1 MKAFSAAR
9 PAKRHPVDRDR
20 YRATARVAGVAP
32 RRRRAH
38 RAFDAAIVGLAVL
51 FILLISPRI
60 GAALSA
66 SGEDLGARFAELFP
80 QLQGTKPID
89 LPTGGGTVSGDIA
102 AQNIPDFTRD
112 PLLNLTGRLPQFA
125 QGDGRTVEVTL
136 EGVLVATLT
145 PDAGGAFATPV
156 TLREGPN
163 AIALSLISGK
173 DVLAHTSYTVVL
185 DRQPPTLT
193 VTKPLSNESIEGPN
207 VSVTGKAEAGT
218 TVTIDGRTVAL
229 ALDGSFADTFT
240 ATPGATTINVVSRD
254 RAGNETTVKT
264 PITVKA
270 PVTTAPLA
278 VAVTLDKTTVKPGA
292 FIVASIRVTANG
304 LPKFDELVTLQVGVI
319 TIGSARTNALG
330 TAVIVFAAPPNE
342 GEASVVVLATGAS
355 GRATLTVA
363 K

>member
-1 MKAFSAAR
+1 M
-9 PAKRHPVDRDR
+9 
-20 YRATARVAGVAP
+20 VA
-32 RRRRAH
+32 
-38 RAFDAAIVGLAVL
+38 LAVL
-51 FILLISPRI
+51 FVLAISPRI

-66 SGEDLGARFAELFP
+66 SGEDLGARFAEIFP
-80 QLQGTKPID
+80 QLQGTKLID

-112 PLLNLTGRLPQFA
+112 PVLNVTGRLPVFA
-125 QGDGRTVEVTL
+125 QGEGRTVEVTL
-136 EGVLVATLT
+136 EGALVAALT
-145 PDAGGAFATPV
+145 PDAGGAFSTPV
-156 TLREGPN
+156 TLRDGPN

-185 DRQPPTLT
+185 DRQPPALA
-193 VTKPLSNESIEGPN
+193 VTKPLANESIEGPN
-207 VSVTGKAEAGT
+207 VSIVGKAEAGT
-218 TVTIDGRTVAL
+218 TVTVDGRTVAI
-229 ALDGSFADTFT
+229 ALDGSFTDTFT
-240 ATPGATTINVVSRD
+240 ATPGAITIAVISRD

-278 VAVTLDKTTVKPGA
+278 VTVALDKTSVKPGA

-304 LPKFDELVTLQVGVI
+304 APKFDELVTLQVGVI
-319 TIGSARTNALG
+319 TIGSARTNAAG

-342 GEASVVVLATGAS
+342 GDASVVVLATGAS

>member
-1 MKAFSAAR
+1 M
-9 PAKRHPVDRDR
+9 
-20 YRATARVAGVAP
+20 VA
-32 RRRRAH
+32 
-38 RAFDAAIVGLAVL
+38 LAVL
-51 FILLISPRI
+51 FVLLISPRI

-66 SGEDLGARFAELFP
+66 SGEDLGARFAEIFP

-112 PLLNLTGRLPQFA
+112 PLLNLTGRLPAFA
-125 QGDGRTVEVTL
+125 QGEGRTVEVTL
-136 EGVLVATLT
+136 EGALIATLT

-156 TLREGPN
+156 TLRDGPN

-185 DRQPPTLT
+185 DRQPPALS
-193 VTKPLSNESIEGPN
+193 VTTPLKDASIDGPN
-207 VSVTGKAEAGT
+207 VTVVGKAEPGT
-218 TVTIDGRTVAL
+218 TVTVDGITIAL
-229 ALDGSFADTFT
+229 AADGSFTDTFT
-240 ATPGATTINVVSRD
+240 ATPGAITISVTSRD

-264 PITVKA
+264 PVTVKA

-278 VAVTLDKTTVKPGA
+278 VAVTLDKTSVKPGA
-292 FIVASIRVTANG
+292 FVVATIRVTANG
-304 LPKFDELVTLQVGVI
+304 VPKADELVTLQVGVI
-319 TIGSARTNALG
+319 TIGSARTSTAG
-330 TAVIVFAAPPNE
+330 SAVIVFAAPPNE
-342 GEASVVVLATGAS
+342 GDASVVVLATGAS